1 MPTQTNTYCISFTGH
16 EHLFDFGLINMN
28 GRVYDPFMSTFLSPD
43 NYIQAPDNSQNF
55 NRYAYCLNNPL
66 KYTDPSGEV
75 FGLDDILVAAAV
87 GAIVNIS
94 YQGLSGNI
102 TSAGDFCAAMGI
114 GALGGAVGLVAGE
127 AAFSAVTCSGFLG
140 GAVAGGASG
149 FSSSFITTYGNSRY
163 QGNSIYSSL
172 ESACSAGMTGL
183 AVGAVI
189 GGVAQG
195 IQDYGNGY
203 TFWKGEGQIKEFVLA
218 SESTITDETCFSNY
232 NNSSKAEMDDLW
244 LNNRMQSYGFTI
256 GKYNIAKITTE
267 VDNSR
272 YYINNKGFYVN
283 KRTGKMVP
291 GYHIPKKSGTANEIH
306 ISPHTTYSNEGFFL
320 SVARHEVYHSAASPL
335 SRFYSH
341 SLYETYNETIA
352 YMISYNTQLQY
363 GLWNDAMNTMKTAIN
378 NGWWGNEVPMIF
390 RLVIPYGF

>member
-1 MPTQTNTYCISFTGH
+1 
-16 EHLFDFGLINMN
+16 MN
-28 GRVYDPFMSTFLSPD
+28 GRVYDPYMSTFLSPD

-149 FSSSFITTYGNSRY
+149 FSSGFITAYGNSRY

-172 ESACSAGMTGL
+172 ESAYTAGMTGL
-183 AVGAVI
+183 ALGAVI

-203 TFWKGEGQIKEFVLA
+203 TIWKGEGQIEEFVLA
-218 SESTITDETCFSNY
+218 SEGITTDDIGASNY
-232 NNSSKAEMDDLW
+232 NDSYQAEVNDMI
-244 LNNRMQSYGFTI
+244 LNDRMESYGFTK
-256 GKYNIAKITTE
+256 GKYNIRTITTKFAE
-267 VDNSR
+267 DR
-272 YYINNKGFYVN
+272 YYLNNKGLYIH
-283 KRTGKMVP
+283 KTTGETVA
-291 GYHIPKKSGTANEIH
+291 GYNLPKKSGTANEIH
-306 ISPHTTYSNEGFFL
+306 ISPYITKSQNDGLFL
-320 SVARHEVYHSAASPL
+320 SVAGHEVYHSAVSPL
-335 SRFYSH
+335 ARIYKDYHPIYTETMAYRF
-341 SLYETYNETIA
+341 TYK
-352 YMISYNTQLQY
+352 TQLRY
-363 GLWNDAMNTMKTAIN
+363 GLYNDARNTMQTAIRKGYWDLN
-378 NGWWGNEVPMIF
+378 SVPNIYKWLMF
-390 RLVIPYGF
+390 